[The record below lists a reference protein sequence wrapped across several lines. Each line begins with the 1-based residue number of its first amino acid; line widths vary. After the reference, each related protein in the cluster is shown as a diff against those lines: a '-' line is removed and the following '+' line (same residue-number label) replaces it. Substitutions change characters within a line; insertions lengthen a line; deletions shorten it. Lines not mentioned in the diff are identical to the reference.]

1 LPEGI
6 LMRLKLRLSSLLV
19 CLGLGLAASAH
30 AGEPGW
36 YLVGFGGESSAAG
49 VSQNQMDDN
58 LVAIFNSGGLD
69 VVDLSSTIDDSDT
82 GFGLAGG
89 YQLNDHF
96 AMEFAYVDLGSV
108 HYQAAATVS
117 DGVDDADAE
126 VGLENSA
133 HGPVISAIGTL
144 PIGERFSVFCRV
156 GLSLLNAEGKARITL
171 GGSTQRVGQSSQKT
185 DPMFGLGAE
194 FSVSKNFAIRVTW
207 DRYLDIGTKDIAGDV
222 DADLITLGVRMGL
235 AWFR

>member
-1 LPEGI
+1 MNLKMRPSAL
-6 LMRLKLRLSSLLV
+6 LM

-30 AGEPGW
+30 AEEPGW
-36 YLVGFGGESSAAG
+36 YLVGFGGESSASG
-49 VSQNQMDDN
+49 VSQNQMDEN

-96 AMEFAYVDLGSV
+96 AMELAYVDLGSV
-108 HYQAAATVS
+108 DYQATATVS
-117 DGVDDADAE
+117 DGVDEADAD

-133 HGPVISAIGTL
+133 HGPVISAIGIL
-144 PIGERFSVFCRV
+144 PIGKRFSVFGRV

-185 DPMFGLGAE
+185 DPVFGLGAE
-194 FSVSKNFAIRVTW
+194 FNMSKNFAIRVAW
-207 DRYLDIGTKDIAGDV
+207 DRYLDIGTKDVAGDV